1 MLRWLRKRRRT
12 ERNGVGR
19 APLREFVYLDEVS
32 VYSLIAS
39 RVGPVPDEF
48 TATESSARRRE
59 LGSSVGLSAG
69 IAKTT
74 VSSRGEATQSKG
86 TQVVSRSNVQAAF
99 KDLVE
104 REQDNFVMRAT
115 AAVDNTPQVSTV
127 AALEAMVDGGEQRPW
142 ILSTA
147 SLKRG
152 ELVEAE
158 VELEAEA
165 SFRASATISSLM
177 EVVQKTPELLGGIEG
192 TEVRQAI
199 AASRVLD
206 LLHGGLV
213 PLRGRLVHYR
223 AVVVGRSEWLVHE
236 ALVNQLPTDHTLV
249 VRPVNLVGVAEAD
262 LFWKDIRRVAFSH
275 SRYLVMARVGRDR
288 LQDNWAPMKLVE
300 VLKDFLPE
308 VAGELDAGS
317 RGFLKAITAQ
327 DALED
332 GPQGQ
337 AVRMR
342 SALVEYAGALAAQ
355 HDHSCDEEDLAAV
368 GLPTDDQCHAYDS
381 VEARR
386 GAFNAITKYVE
397 DRYEIARDSVVEEQ
411 LRGGALADAGLG
423 LEVQAFPLAVDAQSP
438 IASAAAERYLDAEFV
453 AIYW

>member
-1 MLRWLRKRRRT
+1 
-12 ERNGVGR
+12 
-19 APLREFVYLDEVS
+19 
-32 VYSLIAS
+32 
-39 RVGPVPDEF
+39 
-48 TATESSARRRE
+48 
-59 LGSSVGLSAG
+59 
-69 IAKTT
+69 
-74 VSSRGEATQSKG
+74 
-86 TQVVSRSNVQAAF
+86 VVSRSNVQAAF